1 MNSRPFS
8 LSSLRSI
15 SSITVNHV
23 VFLISQEKQPFERIE
38 VSKDEALEMFSD
50 NNFKV
55 SKTV

>member
-1 MNSRPFS
+1 M
-8 LSSLRSI
+8 
-15 SSITVNHV
+15 TVNHV
-23 VFLISQEKQPFERIE
+23 VFLIFQEKQPFERIE